1 MHNEP
6 ANNTDYDKRH
16 KGKGIR
22 LLMRKGSSYRSTR
35 LFPEERPFTM
45 TWKSPE
51 SFKKDGD
58 KIRLASG
65 LAWSKNDIKILVG
78 RQVQ

>member
-6 ANNTDYDKRH
+6 ANNTTYDKCH
-16 KGKGIR
+16 KGKGIS

-35 LFPEERPFTM
+35 LFPEERPLTM

-65 LAWSKNDIKILVG
+65 LAWGKNDIKILVG

>member
-6 ANNTDYDKRH
+6 ANNTEYDKCH
-16 KGKGIR
+16 KGRGIS
-22 LLMRKGSSYRSTR
+22 LLMRKGSSYRSTQ
-35 LFPEERPFTM
+35 LFPEERPLTM

-65 LAWSKNDIKILVG
+65 LAWGKNDIKILVG